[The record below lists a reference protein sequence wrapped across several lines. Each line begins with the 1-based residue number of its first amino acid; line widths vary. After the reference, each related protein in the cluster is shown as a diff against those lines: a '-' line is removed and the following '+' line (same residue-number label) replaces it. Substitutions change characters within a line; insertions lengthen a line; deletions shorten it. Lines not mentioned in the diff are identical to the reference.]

1 MDENMSMKFNNVIPF
16 PKKKIDVTYAEL
28 HDMVLQK
35 QKELEE
41 LDVKM
46 ADILDQAIEIEK
58 ESQRLVD
65 LAEKLANGNED
76 F

>member
-1 MDENMSMKFNNVIPF
+1 MSMKFNNVIPF

>member
-46 ADILDQAIEIEK
+46 ADILDQEIEIEK
-58 ESQRLVD
+58 NH
-65 LAEKLANGNED
+65 NGLWI
-76 F
+76 